1 MKSLLLFV
9 FGVCIVAACA
19 APAAPSP
26 PSLPQP
32 TLTHVAPPTP
42 TAPSIGAIPSPWYAS
57 AIHLPRQLPH
67 LTHPVIIAVVDTGID
82 STHPALRNQ
91 ISLRMTVVEAG
102 GGDPQGHGTHTAG
115 LVVSRDPRAP
125 GICPACRLIDVKA
138 IHASGYGSDSTVAH
152 GITGAIAAGAR
163 IINLSVGGSN
173 ASDTMYRAIE
183 HARQR
188 DVLVVAAAGNQPHNV
203 TYPAAYPDVLA
214 VSAID
219 RNHQPALFAP
229 HGDIVAPGVDIINT
243 SPFGLGFSSESGT
256 SAAAAQ
262 VSAAAGLV
270 RSLRPDLSATQTRE
284 LLLRSATD
292 LGPTGPDAQFGYG
305 LLNVRALLDALQ
317 DPLLTQRGSIHG
329 RIQGTTAP
337 HIRIELVNG
346 DHVYPDAEGFFRF
359 TGLKAGTYQL
369 QVIGLDQAIQ
379 MQALTIPISGIGLHD
394 TQVTIHVNDRR
405 ATAQV
410 IRP

>member
-26 PSLPQP
+26 PSPPQP
-32 TLTHVAPPTP
+32 TPTHVPTP
-42 TAPSIGAIPSPWYAS
+42 TAPAIGAIPSPWYAS

-82 STHPALRNQ
+82 GTHPALRGQ
-91 ISLRMTVVEAG
+91 ISLRMTVVEAEI
-102 GGDPQGHGTHTAG
+102 GDPQGHGTHTAG
-115 LVVSRDPRAP
+115 LIVSRDARAP
-125 GICPACRLIDVKA
+125 GICPACRLIDVQA

-163 IINLSVGGSN
+163 IINLSVGGNN

-188 DVLVVAAAGNQPHNV
+188 DVLVVAAAGNHPHNV

-219 RNHQPALFAP
+219 RNHRLALFAQ
-229 HGDIVAPGVDIINT
+229 HGDIVAPGVAITNA
-243 SPFGLGFSSESGT
+243 SPFGTRLSSETGT

-292 LGPTGPDAQFGYG
+292 LGPAGPDAQFGYG
-305 LLNVRALLDALQ
+305 LLNVRALLNALQ

-337 HIRIELVNG
+337 HIRVELVNG